1 MSSLRPAKIIA
12 TLFQLL
18 GGDLTS
24 PAEPDGPGCSCE
36 KCEQAWNRSQALAAA
51 SARTRVGI
59 GMRRVDP
66 G

>member
-1 MSSLRPAKIIA
+1 MSSLRPAKIVA

-18 GGDLTS
+18 GGDLSS

-36 KCEQAWNRSQALAAA
+36 KCEQAWNRHQALNAA
-51 SARTRVGI
+51 SARRHAGI
-59 GMRRVDP
+59 GVRRVDP